1 MQEIFFFFII
11 KANCDKSLQV
21 FHLIIYMHARVIFV
35 IESRNCNLF
44 QAIWGAICWRGP
56 ASNKSLLEVELA
68 NNFSNPNGVSP
79 DAKVEVVDR
88 SIAPNQMSLG
98 AEVESADCLSTPNPF
113 FEQSAEVQ
121 QQPQADLQHEST
133 GQEAA
138 SAVFQEIPVASPLP
152 EHKSTG
158 EEEEGTGERADANE
172 NSSCSL
178 PNRIMQQVLSMGIV
192 QATLIRHEA
201 PKRRYGSSERC
212 HLLQQMSSTGLL
224 YKGETS
230 IV

>member
-1 MQEIFFFFII
+1 
-11 KANCDKSLQV
+11 
-21 FHLIIYMHARVIFV
+21 MHPRVIFV

-56 ASNKSLLEVELA
+56 ASNNSLLEVELA
-68 NNFSNPNGVSP
+68 NN
-79 DAKVEVVDR
+79 
-88 SIAPNQMSLG
+88 
-98 AEVESADCLSTPNPF
+98 ESANCLSTPNPV
-113 FEQSAEVQ
+113 FEQSAPVQ

-138 SAVFQEIPVASPLP
+138 SAAFQRNNMGGQQESENKIQWRRHYQMQRTKEREEGRLEIPVASPLP

-158 EEEEGTGERADANE
+158 EEEEGTGERADVNE

-178 PNRIMQQVLSMGIV
+178 PNGIMQQVLSIGIV
-192 QATLIRHEA
+192 QATFIRHEA
-201 PKRRYGSSERC
+201 PNRRYDSSERC

-224 YKGETS
+224 YKGENS